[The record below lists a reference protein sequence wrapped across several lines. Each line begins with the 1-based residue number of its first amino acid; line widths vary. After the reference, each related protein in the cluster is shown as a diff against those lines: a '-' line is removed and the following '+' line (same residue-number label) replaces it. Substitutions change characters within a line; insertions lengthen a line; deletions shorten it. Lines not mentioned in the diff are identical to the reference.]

1 MDEFEDIMLNEISPS
16 QKEKKTETN
25 SVGFHSDEVLRV
37 PKFVDTERS
46 RMVVARSWEERGM
59 GSNCVT
65 SIMFQL

>member
-1 MDEFEDIMLNEISPS
+1 MKLEDIMLNEISPS
-16 QKEKKTETN
+16 QKEKKPETN

-37 PKFVDTERS
+37 PKFVDTESS
-46 RMVVARSWEERGM
+46 RMVVARSWEDRGM